1 MTVVFDKISVAMF
14 LMHKLN
20 PLSIII
26 TNYYFNYQKFINMD
40 MNYFKEIPAN
50 LCLNMP
56 TVFGISVKQYDVVV
70 FTS

>member
-20 PLSIII
+20 PLLIII

-40 MNYFKEIPAN
+40 MDYLKEIPAN

-56 TVFGISVKQYDVVV
+56 TVFGISVKQCDVPV
-70 FTS
+70 FSS